1 MIMSKKLHS
10 IGAALL
16 LAAGL
21 AQARDPSADERD
33 LLRVE
38 AALCHAF
45 EAGDADALRRR
56 LDRGFTLT
64 DSKGQVT
71 DLAQNI
77 AEVAARDPSYE
88 VFRNHDQ
95 KVRLFGDAAIVTG
108 ITTIKGHSGTDAF
121 AGNFQY
127 TDTWIRRGGEWILA
141 ASHAS
146 RRPD

>member
-1 MIMSKKLHS
+1 MSISKTLAKV
-10 IGAALL
+10 GTALL

-21 AQARDPSADERD
+21 AQARDPAADEHEI
-33 LLRVE
+33 LRVE

-45 EAGDADALRRR
+45 ETGDADSLRRQ

-64 DSKGQVT
+64 DSKGQVS
-71 DLAQNI
+71 DLAQNL
-77 AEVAARDPSYE
+77 AEVASREPSYE
-88 VFRNHDQ
+88 VFRNHGQ

-108 ITTIKGHSGTDAF
+108 ITTVKGHSGADAF

-127 TDTWIRRGGEWILA
+127 TDTWIRRDKHWSLA

-146 RRPD
+146 RLAE

>member
-1 MIMSKKLHS
+1 MSKKLHS

>member
-1 MIMSKKLHS
+1 MSSTLRNV
-10 IGAALL
+10 GMALL
-16 LAAGL
+16 LASGL
-21 AQARDPSADERD
+21 AQARDPGADERD
-33 LLRVE
+33 VLRVE

-45 EAGDADALRRR
+45 EIGDADTLRRQ

-71 DLAQNI
+71 DFAQNI
-77 AEVAARDPSYE
+77 AEVAAREPRYE

-108 ITTIKGHSGTDAF
+108 ITTIKGHAGADAF

-127 TDTWIRRGGEWILA
+127 TDTWIRRGGEWVLA